1 MSLNGVTGLDIDME
15 KKKVEEKLNE
25 LREEGAT
32 QHDIELAMKDLGSK
46 RFVTT
51 SILMAPTSFL
61 LNNLNKLQ
69 KSIYNLVCI
78 PKFI

>member
-1 MSLNGVTGLDIDME
+1 VSLNGVTGLDIDME

-32 QHDIELAMKDLGSK
+32 QHDIELAMRDLGSK

-51 SILMAPTSFL
+51 STLMAPLPFCLT
-61 LNNLNKLQ
+61 
-69 KSIYNLVCI
+69 I
-78 PKFI
+78 